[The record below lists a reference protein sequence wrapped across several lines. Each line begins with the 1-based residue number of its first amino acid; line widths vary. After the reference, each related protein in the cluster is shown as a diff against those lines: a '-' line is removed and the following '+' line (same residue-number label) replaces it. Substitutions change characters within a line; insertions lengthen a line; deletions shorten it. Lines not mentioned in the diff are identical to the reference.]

1 MRPTS
6 ILAAVALAG
15 VLGCDYDDRT
25 SGPVDRTTP
34 STSPSMSPPAT
45 SPPADSGMAA
55 SEPTTAEPTTMTEAD
70 RQLAQRVS
78 DTLRQ
83 DEMLSSAAQNI
94 MVHASNGAVT
104 LRGSVSSEK
113 EKNDLAAKAQ
123 QVAGVTQVNN
133 ELEIQTSASR

>member
-1 MRPTS
+1 MKPTM
-6 ILAAVALAG
+6 IFAAAALAG

-25 SGPVDRTTP
+25 SRPADQTTP
-34 STSPSMSPPAT
+34 STSPSV

-55 SEPTTAEPTTMTEAD
+55 SEPAIPAPTTMTEVD

-83 DEMLSSAAQNI
+83 DGTLSAAAQNVT
-94 MVHASNGAVT
+94 VHANNGAIT
-104 LRGSVSSEK
+104 LRGSVSSEQ
-113 EKNDLAAKAQ
+113 EKNDLEAKAR

-133 ELEIQTSASR
+133 ELEIRTSANR